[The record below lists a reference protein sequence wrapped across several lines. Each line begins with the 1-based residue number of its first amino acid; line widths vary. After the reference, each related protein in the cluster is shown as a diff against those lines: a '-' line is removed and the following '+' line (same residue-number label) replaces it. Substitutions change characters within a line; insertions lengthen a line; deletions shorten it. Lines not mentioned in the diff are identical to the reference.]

1 MMRRIFRGRLVNAGI
16 AVSFIFTL
24 LLFAVAPATA
34 QDAPVRI
41 IYGFPAGSVGDT
53 LTRILADYM
62 RGPLG
67 RPVVVENR
75 PGAAGILA
83 NELVKSARSDGGT
96 ILLTPLATMVAFP
109 HSYSKLSY
117 DPLTDYVPLV
127 HVSAFQL
134 ALGVGEK
141 VPAKTV
147 AEYVALVKK
156 GGEYSNYAS
165 AAAGSLPHFFGVMF
179 ARTAG
184 LEMTHVPYRGTGAV
198 LPALIGGEIPA
209 AVLPIADIGG
219 LAKEGKARLLAVS
232 GAQRSPAFPEVPTF
246 KEMGYDIEGSAWYAT
261 FAPAGTPE
269 AASRP
274 LVDAMMAALKDPA
287 IRARIA
293 ALGLEPTG
301 LGPAQLGAIVK
312 ADYERWGPVI
322 KASGFK
328 SD

>member
-1 MMRRIFRGRLVNAGI
+1 MLQRLLAALAI
-16 AVSFIFTL
+16 AIALVT
-24 LLFAVAPATA
+24 PATA

-83 NELVKSARSDGGT
+83 NELVKSARPDGTT

-117 DPLTDYVPLV
+117 DPLKDYVPLV
-127 HVSAFQL
+127 HVAAFQL
-134 ALGVGEK
+134 ALGIGEK
-141 VPAKTV
+141 VPAKTL
-147 AEYVALVKK
+147 AEYAALVKK
-156 GGEYSNYAS
+156 GGDYSNYAS

-209 AVLPIADIGG
+209 AVLPIADIGA

-246 KEMGYDIEGSAWYAT
+246 KEVGYDIEGSAWYAT
-261 FAPAGTPE
+261 FAPAGTPD

-274 LVDAMMAALKDPA
+274 LVEAMIAALKDPA
-287 IRARIA
+287 TRARIA
-293 ALGLEPTG
+293 GLGLEPTG
-301 LGPAQLGAIVK
+301 LGPAQLGTIMK

-322 KASGFK
+322 RASGFK